1 VHRYAPYD
9 KILITCA
16 APEIPQNLVNQLKIG
31 GQFVLPM
38 EDGEG
43 QQDML
48 RLTKNEDGSLSEEK
62 FGKFE
67 FVPMLEGIS
76 K

>member
-1 VHRYAPYD
+1 
-9 KILITCA
+9 
-16 APEIPQNLVNQLKIG
+16 
-31 GQFVLPM
+31 
-38 EDGEG
+38 
-43 QQDML
+43 ML